1 MRVNALDHVE
11 DDLNATF
18 TYSLWFMPW
27 MVVCMLWR
35 SLVRPR
41 MVSSS
46 CRIFSVSPGDKR
58 TINRQYGRSYG
69 KCGSFKYTN
78 VEVIEI
84 LHVKFMHL

>member
-1 MRVNALDHVE
+1 MKVNALDHVE
-11 DDLNATF
+11 DDLNATV

-46 CRIFSVSPGDKR
+46 WRIFSVSPGDEE
-58 TINRQYGRSYG
+58 TINRQYRSSNG
-69 KCGSFKYTN
+69 KCGRFKCTD
-78 VEVIEI
+78 VEVLEL
-84 LHVKFMHL
+84 LHVKLIHL